1 VDVQTNQFKH
11 KVVRGK
17 IMKLNAICI
26 IKNEVDI
33 IADTLDYALK
43 FCDTIYIFDNA
54 SSDGSYELICEKAAL
69 DPRIVIAAHT
79 DEIYRN
85 QFRNRVYN
93 MFNHKFTSNDW
104 WYILDADEMLVEDP
118 RPMLAKAAQRK
129 KNQMRVWQAQ
139 FYFTDNDLA
148 VYDNEDKSLPVPERR
163 RYYRINWRE
172 PRFFKNSPSQK
183 WPEGISGKVPPFC
196 NSLYHPSPICR
207 HYAQRTPEQIK
218 MRHEIRVNN
227 PYSFLHVK
235 NKSENDWLKQ
245 AAHCFIYK
253 EGTKMQFP
261 ILDRFAFYASQS
273 KYWLIWRVK
282 NLISIKDI
290 VISKVFKTI

>member
-1 VDVQTNQFKH
+1 
-11 KVVRGK
+11 
-17 IMKLNAICI
+17 MKLNAICI

-33 IADTLDYALK
+33 IADTLDYALA

-54 SSDGSYELICEKAAL
+54 STDGSWEIICAKAAQ

-93 MFNHKFTSNDW
+93 MSNHKFSADDW

-118 RPMLAKAAQRK
+118 RPMLVKAMQRN

-148 VYDNEDKSLPVPERR
+148 VYDKEDKSLPVPERR

-172 PRFFKNSPSQK
+172 PRFFRNSPDQK

-196 NSLYHPSPICR
+196 NNLYHPSPICR

-235 NKSENDWLKQ
+235 NKSENDWLKK
-245 AAHCFIYK
+245 AANCFLYE
-253 EGTKMQFP
+253 EGQKMQFP
-261 ILDRFAFYASQS
+261 LLDRFVFYANQS
-273 KYWLIWRVK
+273 KYWLTWRVK
-282 NLISIKDI
+282 NLISIKDM
-290 VISKVFKTI
+290 VMAKVFETN